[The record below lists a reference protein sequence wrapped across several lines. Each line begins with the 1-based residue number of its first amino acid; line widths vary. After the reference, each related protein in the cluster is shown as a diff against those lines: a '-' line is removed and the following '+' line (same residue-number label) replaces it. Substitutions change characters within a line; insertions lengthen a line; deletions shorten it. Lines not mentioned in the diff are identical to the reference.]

1 MAFLWDRF
9 LQGLA
14 VAFGLISI
22 LFFLFKVI
30 PGDPARMMMG
40 QREDSQQLAQ
50 IYERYGLDQ
59 PIWKQ
64 YLFYLNDLSPLS
76 LHSSEGF
83 TEFTHEK
90 YTGWLIYKGEAA
102 SVALKLPY
110 LRESFQKGNRKIGSI
125 LAQVLPN
132 TLLLALCAMSIA
144 LLLGMGMGMTAALFP
159 NSRLDKA
166 LVLFSSMGM
175 ALPSFFSAILIA
187 WIFGFVFHEYTG
199 LEMNGNL
206 FELDDLGEKTEL
218 RLRNLILPAF
228 TLGIRP
234 LGVITQL
241 TRSSLLEVL
250 DLDYIRTARS
260 KGLTE
265 WNIVRKHAMPNAII
279 PVVTA
284 ASGWFSSMLAGS
296 VFVEYI
302 FGWNGLGKQVVEALQ
317 LLDLPL
323 VMGAVLVIGML
334 FVVVNIGVD
343 ILYRILD
350 PRLRNQ

>member
-1 MAFLWDRF
+1 MRFLWDRF

-22 LFFLFKVI
+22 LFFLFKVL

-40 QREDSQQLAQ
+40 QREDSEQLAQ
-50 IYERYGLDQ
+50 IYERYGLDL

-64 YLFYLNDLSPLS
+64 YLFYINDLSPVS
-76 LHSSEGF
+76 LHSDEGF
-83 TEFTHEK
+83 TAFSEEK
-90 YTGWLIYKGEAA
+90 FSGFLVYKGE
-102 SVALKLPY
+102 SLSLALKMPY

-132 TLLLALCAMSIA
+132 TLLLALCAMSLA
-144 LLLGMGMGMTAALFP
+144 LLLGIGMGMLAAMFP
-159 NSRLDKA
+159 NSKLDKA

-187 WIFGFVFHEYTG
+187 WIFGFILHEYTG

-206 FELDDLGEKTEL
+206 FELDDLGEKTQL
-218 RLRNLILPAF
+218 KLKNLILPAF

-250 DLDYIRTARS
+250 ELDYIRTARS

-334 FVVVNIGVD
+334 FVLVNIGVD

-350 PRLRNQ
+350 PRLRNP

>member
-1 MAFLWDRF
+1 MRFLWDRF

-22 LFFLFKVI
+22 LFFLFKVL

-40 QREDSQQLAQ
+40 QREDSEQLAK
-50 IYERYGLDQ
+50 IYERYGLDL

-64 YLFYLNDLSPLS
+64 YLFYINDLSPVS
-76 LHSSEGF
+76 LHSDEGF
-83 TEFTHEK
+83 TAFSEEK
-90 YTGWLIYKGEAA
+90 FSGFLVYKGE
-102 SVALKLPY
+102 SLSLALKMPY

-132 TLLLALCAMSIA
+132 TLLLALCAMSLA
-144 LLLGMGMGMTAALFP
+144 LLLGIGMGMLAAMFP
-159 NSRLDKA
+159 NSKLDKA

-187 WIFGFVFHEYTG
+187 WIFGFILHEYTG

-206 FELDDLGEKTEL
+206 FELDDLGEKTQL
-218 RLRNLILPAF
+218 KLKNLILPAF

-250 DLDYIRTARS
+250 ELDYIRTARS

-334 FVVVNIGVD
+334 FVLVNIGVD